1 MENLDQTNAFFDLH
15 SRQEQTTDDG
25 QIESALEMIY
35 QPGPRARRG
44 QPAPGQDAADAR
56 RGAGRSAMTPLAKRM
71 IAENRGAI
79 VIVALGVAGERA
91 RLHARRPPARGE
103 VQRRRRSGRRR
114 RERTCGP
121 RSASSRRPTRSS
133 RARPDADE
141 ELDAFY
147 KKVLPSDMTSA
158 RRMTYASLPA
168 LARKTG
174 VRYETRTTT
183 IETGDRAGH
192 LEKMS
197 IRMVLEGDY
206 DNLRQFIYALEVA
219 PEFVI
224 IDDVTLVE
232 GLRRRVAPAHDRP
245 VHLLQADAEC
255 LVSDVG

>member
-1 MENLDQTNAFFDLH
+1 L
-15 SRQEQTTDDG
+15 
-25 QIESALEMIY
+25 
-35 QPGPRARRG
+35 
-44 QPAPGQDAADAR
+44 
-56 RGAGRSAMTPLAKRM
+56 TPLAKRV

-79 VIVALGVAGERA
+79 VIVAIALLANVLAYVLVVRPLEVKSTGAADRAVAAASNLQEAQREVAQADALVKGKA
-91 RLHARRPPARGE
+91 R
-103 VQRRRRSGRRR
+103 
-114 RERTCGP
+114 
-121 RSASSRRPTRSS
+121 
-133 RARPDADE
+133 ADE

-168 LARKTG
+168 LARKSG

-183 IETGDRAGH
+183 VEAGDRAGR

-232 GLRRRVAPAHDRP
+232 GFADESLRLTIDLSTYYRLAAN
-245 VHLLQADAEC
+245 A
-255 LVSDVG
+255 S

>member
-1 MENLDQTNAFFDLH
+1 L
-15 SRQEQTTDDG
+15 
-25 QIESALEMIY
+25 
-35 QPGPRARRG
+35 
-44 QPAPGQDAADAR
+44 
-56 RGAGRSAMTPLAKRM
+56 TPLAKRV
-71 IAENRGAI
+71 IGENRGAI
-79 VIVALGVAGERA
+79 VIVALALLVNVLAYVLAVRPLAVKSTGAADRAAAAATNLQAAERELAQADALVKGKA
-91 RLHARRPPARGE
+91 R
-103 VQRRRRSGRRR
+103 
-114 RERTCGP
+114 
-121 RSASSRRPTRSS
+121 
-133 RARPDADE
+133 ADE

-183 IETGDRAGH
+183 VEAGDRAGR

-232 GLRRRVAPAHDRP
+232 GFGDQSLRLTIDLSTYYRLTSNA
-245 VHLLQADAEC
+245 
-255 LVSDVG
+255 S